1 MKPRSVVLCVA
12 IAGATAC
19 HQSSTAVPDAQR
31 AGGGA
36 AQHSRGAP
44 AGAPS
49 SNQSGA
55 TQNSRSAHAPA
66 DTPIDVNASIGAPPM
81 DVEEAALAHKVL
93 DVLAADQRI
102 TSKRIYVGVTH
113 SFNGTRRNDPVVMV
127 AGSVASEEE
136 STAAYNDV
144 IKMQGSGW
152 IVSKSLTIDRAR
164 SSQAA
169 QAMDAPGPWTESS
182 ASAGP
187 NIPLCS
193 GLSIVTA
200 VASAGDYESI
210 KTIESVDE
218 RGVRLKYS
226 SESNQ
231 PWWSVLPALRNCE
244 IGTPGCTA
252 TQMITHRFVLAAD
265 LESAH
270 KYDQI
275 FVTDKIASDTNP
287 GTTAIGTSAAVLRD
301 LKTKGASEISLCV
314 FAADGQGVEEHNIDG
329 SRQLRPTPGGC
340 ESFSPIPIRRVGNSP
355 VPVRVLLDGVPVDLP
370 AVQAQGEHGP
380 YSFSDRDEFFFLDD
394 ERNPLTLKFRLA
406 IGAVPALDPQ
416 TTRLCETARTQG
428 TLSLGGNPPMNCDL
442 PYGGDRDVLRVVKI
456 ETRCEA
462 PRAQTATGPE
472 PLAGAAG
479 ALEKALA
486 ETGKIDI
493 YSIYF
498 SFNSDKLRDESRP
511 TLEDIAEVMRR
522 HPDWNL
528 QVNGHTDGIGGDAFN
543 LDLSKRRS
551 SSVKS
556 ALVGQF
562 KIDGNRLVTSG
573 FGKSQPKDTNDTLEG
588 RARNRRVELMRV
600 SR

>member
-1 MKPRSVVLCVA
+1 MKRAVLGLIVLMA
-12 IAGATAC
+12 SATAC
-19 HQSSTAVPDAQR
+19 GRSSAGPDAKRPNGGAAPQS
-31 AGGGA
+31 AGGGTPLPSGKPSGA
-36 AQHSRGAP
+36 NPNGGSPAP
-44 AGAPS
+44 AE
-49 SNQSGA
+49 
-55 TQNSRSAHAPA
+55 
-66 DTPIDVNASIGAPPM
+66 TPIDVNASIGLPPM
-81 DVEEAALAHKVL
+81 DAEEAALAKKVH
-93 DVLAADQRI
+93 DVLAADPRI
-102 TSKRIYVGVTH
+102 TSKRIYVGVSH
-113 SFNGTRRNDPVVMV
+113 MFNGTRRNDPVVML
-127 AGSVASEEE
+127 AGSVASEDE
-136 STAAYNDV
+136 SIAASNDV

-152 IVSKSLTIDRAR
+152 ILSKSLSIDRSHSAE
-164 SSQAA
+164 AA
-169 QAMDAPGPWTESS
+169 NALAPWSEP
-182 ASAGP
+182 SAGEGP
-187 NIPLCS
+187 TVPLCP

-210 KTIESVDE
+210 KTIESVE
-218 RGVRLKYS
+218 EKGVRLKYS

-314 FAADGQGVEEHNIDG
+314 FAADAQGVEEHNIDG

-406 IGAVPALDPQ
+406 IGAVPALDPETSKQ
-416 TTRLCETARTQG
+416 CETARTQG

-442 PYGGDRDVLRVVKI
+442 PDGGDRDVLRVVKI

-498 SFNSDKLRDESRP
+498 SFNSDKLRDESQP
-511 TLEDIAEVMRR
+511 TLRDIAEVMRR
-522 HPDWNL
+522 HPDWQL

-551 SSVKS
+551 SSVKN

-562 KIDGNRLVTSG
+562 KIDGNRLATGG

-588 RARNRRVELMRV
+588 RARNRRVELMRA